1 MSTALPGGSTGTAT
15 AKPVR
20 PNVTRVA
27 LIAIVLIIA
36 FSLIRSF
43 VSHHETG
50 YERIARELTL
60 ALQANDLA
68 TVDKLQNS
76 ETRGHVTRAA
86 VGHAA
91 DVFAP
96 LGDLKT
102 TRETTANGET
112 HEFDATF
119 DKGVVHETIQ
129 FDPDSKIVHFRFDP
143 PTPK

>member
-1 MSTALPGGSTGTAT
+1 VKAVLPGGVAVP
-15 AKPVR
+15 KPPGANPMR
-20 PNVTRVA
+20 
-27 LIAIVLIIA
+27 LGMIAIVLIIVV
-36 FSLIRSF
+36 LLVRS
-43 VSHHETG
+43 VISHHETG

-60 ALQANDLA
+60 ALQGNDID

-76 ETRGHVTRAA
+76 ETRVHVTRAA

-91 DVFAP
+91 DVFKP
-96 LGDLKT
+96 LGDLKSV
-102 TRETTANGET
+102 REASADGET

-129 FDPDSKIVHFRFDP
+129 FDPDSKIVHFRYDP

>member
-1 MSTALPGGSTGTAT
+1 MSSALPGGAT
-15 AKPVR
+15 TVKP
-20 PNVTRVA
+20 PNVNPARLG
-27 LIAIVLIIA
+27 LIAVVLIVA
-36 FSLIRSF
+36 FMLVRSF

-76 ETRGHVTRAA
+76 ETRVHVTRAA

-96 LGDLKT
+96 LGNLKT
-102 TRETTANGET
+102 TRETTADGET